1 MRVSRSAVY
10 VNVAI
15 TRSTRFVVSAGS
27 RVGVVRQV
35 KLTRFDLPNAKRE
48 NHRAIS
54 TSKPAFLPVTS
65 MYPNGGESHLT
76 PMFQRPRDFTSGGS
90 GGSAFAA
97 ALPVA
102 AVAATCVLPVGW
114 AALHVATSA
123 ATSETPARART
134 IRFIQP
140 LLLRRFPTPRGS
152 RQARASAAGTG
163 ASAPPWAGRERRP
176 ACPAPQCDLLPQE
189 RARRRL
195 LARTASRASRPASSS
210 RTGRDRASRS

>member
-48 NHRAIS
+48 NHFAIS

-76 PMFQRPRDFTSGGS
+76 PMFHRPRCLTSA
-90 GGSAFAA
+90 GSAGSFFAA
-97 ALPVA
+97 AA
-102 AVAATCVLPVGW
+102 CDRETPVG
-114 AALHVATSA
+114 AASDHAANATA
-123 ATSETPARART
+123 ARATTRATPAR
-134 IRFIQP
+134 RFIRL
-140 LLLRRFPTPRGS
+140 LLLRR
-152 RQARASAAGTG
+152 
-163 ASAPPWAGRERRP
+163 
-176 ACPAPQCDLLPQE
+176 
-189 RARRRL
+189 
-195 LARTASRASRPASSS
+195 
-210 RTGRDRASRS
+210 